1 MTAPGAE
8 MAHWHALLDA
18 YGPGPSDKP
27 PAAPDSDVLPEHAPV
42 GRATGAG
49 VPSLAPGLGT
59 ATGARLGTA
68 PGVDAELYVASNPAA
83 FTDPSDEKATYS
95 WPLGDDT
102 VTPDLVPVM
111 VSASGA
117 VDDMPLYTL
126 TKS

>member
-1 MTAPGAE
+1 MKLEEELVSVTVPAQACARPIGTA
-8 MAHWHALLDA
+8 
-18 YGPGPSDKP
+18 
-27 PAAPDSDVLPEHAPV
+27 V
-42 GRATGAG
+42 GDGSTTGAG
-49 VPSLAPGLGT
+49 
-59 ATGARLGTA
+59 LGTA